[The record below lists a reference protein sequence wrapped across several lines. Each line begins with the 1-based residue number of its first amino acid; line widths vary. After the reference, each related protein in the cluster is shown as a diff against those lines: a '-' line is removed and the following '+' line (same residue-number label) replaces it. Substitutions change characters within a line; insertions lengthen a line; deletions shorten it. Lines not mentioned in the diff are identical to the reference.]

1 MRKLV
6 FGLAFLHLRLWF
18 CAEMMKLERVERLVV
33 LEAQFGKT
41 GVLESWSLKSIDV
54 LDNFRAG
61 ILWKVIRPL
70 PAQCH

>member
-18 CAEMMKLERVERLVV
+18 YAEMLNLERVERLVI
-33 LEAQFGKT
+33 LEALFRKA
-41 GVLESWSLKSIDV
+41 GVLESMDV

>member
-18 CAEMMKLERVERLVV
+18 CAEMLNLERVERLVV
-33 LEAQFGKT
+33 LEALFRESRKLR
-41 GVLESWSLKSIDV
+41 VLESMDV

>member
-18 CAEMMKLERVERLVV
+18 CAEMLNLERVERLVV

-41 GVLESWSLKSIDV
+41 GVLESMGV

-61 ILWKVIRPL
+61 ILWEVIRPL

>member
-18 CAEMMKLERVERLVV
+18 CEMMKLERVERLVV
-33 LEAQFGKT
+33 LEPQFGKT
-41 GVLESWSLKSIDV
+41 GVLESMNV

>member
-18 CAEMMKLERVERLVV
+18 CAEMLNLERVERLVV
-33 LEAQFGKT
+33 LEALFGKT
-41 GVLESWSLKSIDV
+41 GVLESMGV

>member
-6 FGLAFLHLRLWF
+6 FGLAFLHLRRWF
-18 CAEMMKLERVERLVV
+18 CAEMFNLERVERLVV

-41 GVLESWSLKSIDV
+41 GVLESMGV